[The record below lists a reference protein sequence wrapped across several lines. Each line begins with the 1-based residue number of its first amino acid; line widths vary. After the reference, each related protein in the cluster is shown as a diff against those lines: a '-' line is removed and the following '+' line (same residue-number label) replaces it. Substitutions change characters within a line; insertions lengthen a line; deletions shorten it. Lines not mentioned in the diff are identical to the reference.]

1 MKQIKKILLA
11 ALVLSISTVYSQS
24 NTDNHQVSIVIPEIA
39 MLDIESAS
47 LNDIT
52 LTMVAP
58 GEAGETLADQTDN
71 SLWLNVTSIVASKRT
86 RDISVKINAPITGI
100 DLKVVSAA
108 GTGFGSW
115 GIPQAEVI
123 LAAGDKTLVSGI
135 KSGYTGNGYG
145 YGYNLTYTVS
155 PQADTD
161 FGDLVADTEDIT
173 VTYTLTI

>member
-1 MKQIKKILLA
+1 MKQINRILLA
-11 ALVLSISTVYSQS
+11 VLVLSISTAYSQNS
-24 NTDNHQVSIVIPEIA
+24 DSHTVSIVIPEIA

-135 KSGYTGNGYG
+135 KSGYTGNGDG

-161 FGDLVADTEDIT
+161 FGDLVAETEDIT

>member
-1 MKQIKKILLA
+1 MKQINRILLA
-11 ALVLSISTVYSQS
+11 VLVLSISTAYSQNS
-24 NTDNHQVSIVIPEIA
+24 HSHTVSIVIPEIA

-135 KSGYTGNGYG
+135 KSGYTGNGDG

>member
-1 MKQIKKILLA
+1 MKQINRILLA
-11 ALVLSISTVYSQS
+11 VIVLSISTAYSQNS
-24 NTDNHQVSIVIPEIA
+24 DSHTVSIVIPEIA

-135 KSGYTGNGYG
+135 KSGYTGNGDG

>member
-1 MKQIKKILLA
+1 MKQINRILLA
-11 ALVLSISTVYSQS
+11 VLVLSISTAYSQNS
-24 NTDNHQVSIVIPEIA
+24 DSHTVSIVIPEIA

-135 KSGYTGNGYG
+135 KSGYTGNGDG